1 MCDITVE
8 GKEHCYYAN
17 NMLTHNCGE
26 EVCIAANLSSEPV
39 WCNAINNGS
48 DVHMESSKKIFGVA
62 DKEKRGIVKTC
73 TFLVIYGGGAYTLA
87 KRLKVAVKEA
97 EEMFSHFYKGMA
109 SVARWIKFNTETAR
123 RKGII
128 FTYYGR
134 PRLLYKYYS
143 SSDKKDWAF
152 ADRSATNTICQ
163 GNCIE
168 TSRILTNKGIYQIND
183 FKHLVKWDSTEAV
196 PNVKVWNGEKFCR
209 FGLFDQGIEH
219 CKKVVLSD
227 GSVFQSGSKHL
238 FKCLTDSGVVDI
250 HIKDLKVGD
259 RILKSLPQKVEFEAQ
274 PFTDFQ
280 FYTAGYYLGDGYLGD
295 GALRICCSLAEVLSL
310 RKKFLEHFRLG
321 ALKFN
326 ILDDGRT
333 IEEIRSI
340 LPCDG
345 TIVLCKNRRGDSSE
359 FRVLKED
366 SEFLFDMGFEH
377 RVAKTKRIPKSIF
390 NSSLR
395 QRANFI
401 KGLYDSDGGKTESQ
415 FRWHMCQREI
425 LEDLQYLLR
434 TCGLRSRIYDLSDGT
449 FTLVVQDSKSFA
461 EFVGVEDKS
470 RTSKKYGRIQD
481 NCIIPNFKVKE
492 FLEHYNKVV
501 SNGYWKEIGLTCEQW
516 KRDNSLVCKLRDGK
530 NVGIDCY
537 NSLCKSLKFDSLTFP
552 YYYSEVASISEGEYG
567 QTFCLSLWDESH
579 QYEAEGMIHHNCI
592 PVSLHI
598 ECKNKAIRLSK
609 FFLTKQTFQDGREG
623 ILSARRS
630 GMCYF
635 ITTKSG
641 DFSYA
646 EENHGFIHGSSKH
659 PKYRRVNQGL
669 DVKLLTSKLQSK
681 LLPFSKSF
689 FRLFTKSGRLQAKNT
704 VYNLYVKDEVLKTR
718 HLATNFFSCWLTGS
732 KFLIKDI
739 RYACSLRSIA
749 SVFGYNLVLCKNQD
763 LSEVGTT
770 VEDFSIESES
780 DDVKVQIVSKDDLGE
795 YSVPEYEVDEK
806 GIHKL
811 EPRKGLKYK
820 LKWGRKKK
828 VIVSAVRKVRMEP
841 VGSVTMTKGYQMYDA
856 VGFKNKNTGAD
867 LMRMLLCKYYQRC
880 EDDSEFKE
888 NTRLYFHVHDE
899 CNLAVRKQYLF
910 KFFYIW
916 RDLMW
921 VRNKNWL
928 TPLKSDTGIG
938 TTWGNG
944 VNVVGITPENKLIVK
959 GVNDTPEL
967 MERTKQAVKAT
978 GLKWDDDLGLD
989 RYKIMK

>member
-1 MCDITVE
+1 MKRVKTSIDEKESSVKKIVNNFSESSNIRKVVYLFDEEEMCDITVE
-8 GKEHCYYAN
+8 GKEHSYYAN

-39 WCNAINNGS
+39 WCNAINSGS

-143 SSDKKDWAF
+143 SSDKKDWSF

-163 GNCIE
+163 G
-168 TSRILTNKGIYQIND
+168 
-183 FKHLVKWDSTEAV
+183 
-196 PNVKVWNGEKFCR
+196 
-209 FGLFDQGIEH
+209 
-219 CKKVVLSD
+219 
-227 GSVFQSGSKHL
+227 
-238 FKCLTDSGVVDI
+238 CL
-250 HIKDLKVGD
+250 
-259 RILKSLPQKVEFEAQ
+259 
-274 PFTDFQ
+274 
-280 FYTAGYYLGDGYLGD
+280 
-295 GALRICCSLAEVLSL
+295 
-310 RKKFLEHFRLG
+310 
-321 ALKFN
+321 
-326 ILDDGRT
+326 
-333 IEEIRSI
+333 
-340 LPCDG
+340 
-345 TIVLCKNRRGDSSE
+345 
-359 FRVLKED
+359 
-366 SEFLFDMGFEH
+366 
-377 RVAKTKRIPKSIF
+377 
-390 NSSLR
+390 
-395 QRANFI
+395 
-401 KGLYDSDGGKTESQ
+401 
-415 FRWHMCQREI
+415 
-425 LEDLQYLLR
+425 
-434 TCGLRSRIYDLSDGT
+434 
-449 FTLVVQDSKSFA
+449 
-461 EFVGVEDKS
+461 
-470 RTSKKYGRIQD
+470 
-481 NCIIPNFKVKE
+481 
-492 FLEHYNKVV
+492 
-501 SNGYWKEIGLTCEQW
+501 
-516 KRDNSLVCKLRDGK
+516 
-530 NVGIDCY
+530 
-537 NSLCKSLKFDSLTFP
+537 
-552 YYYSEVASISEGEYG
+552 
-567 QTFCLSLWDESH
+567 
-579 QYEAEGMIHHNCI
+579 

-630 GMCYF
+630 GICYF
-635 ITTKSG
+635 IITKSG

-704 VYNLYVKDEVLKTR
+704 VYNLYVKDEVVKTR
-718 HLATNFFSCWLTGS
+718 HLAANFFICWLIGS

-749 SVFGYNLVLCKNQD
+749 SVFGYNLILCKNQD
-763 LSEVGTT
+763 LSEVGTI

-795 YSVPEYEVDEK
+795 YSVPEYEADEE

-820 LKWGRKKK
+820 LKWSRKKK
-828 VIVSAVRKVRMEP
+828 VTVSAVRKVRMEP
-841 VGSVTMTKGYQMYDA
+841 VGSVTMTSGYQMYDA

-880 EDDSEFKE
+880 EDDPEFKE

-967 MERTKQAVKAT
+967 MERTKQAVKAA
-978 GLKWDDDLGLD
+978 GLKWDEDLGLD
-989 RYKIMK
+989 RYKVIK